1 MDIPINL
8 VFEDELSEA
17 FMKKLAEYFGH
28 KYLIIASYTRGGY
41 GYIKNNI
48 KAFNNASKGS
58 VYFILTDL
66 DNYSCPLE
74 LMDEWLGLKNRRHN
88 LLFRVAIKEV
98 ESWAL
103 ADIIGFSDYFGVSER
118 LVPRSP
124 DTVSDP
130 KKVLIDIVRKSKK
143 KSFKQDILPV
153 NENAK
158 VGPNYNARMID
169 FVNKKWSINSALK
182 NSESLNRAYHALDRF
197 VFILPE

>member
-1 MDIPINL
+1 MCIPINL

-17 FMKKLAEYFGH
+17 FMKKLADFFDH
-28 KYLIIASYTRGGY
+28 KFLIIASYSRGGY

-66 DNYSCPLE
+66 DNYSCPSE
-74 LMDEWLGLKNRRHN
+74 LIDKWLGLKNRRHN

-103 ADIIGFSDYFGVSER
+103 ADVIGFSEYFGVSER

-124 DTVSDP
+124 DSVNDP

-143 KSFKQDILPV
+143 KGFKQDILPV

-158 VGPNYNARMID
+158 VGPNYNSRMID
-169 FVNKKWSINSALK
+169 FVDNKWDINSARD
-182 NSESLNRAYHALDRF
+182 NSESLNRTYYALDRF
-197 VFILPE
+197 EFILPE